1 LSLQCIDFSASLS
14 ILNVVFFYFVIKME
28 DAVSWFCC

>member
-1 LSLQCIDFSASLS
+1 
-14 ILNVVFFYFVIKME
+14 VIKME